1 MKYIEVT
8 VTTTVDAEEL
18 VSDIFWD
25 LTDYGVAISSVDDVL
40 RLLNS
45 DVIYDYYDKSITEGI
60 SGVSLVK
67 GYFAVDDAENLLN
80 ILRRKLDELKA
91 NACIPL
97 GTLETVRRE
106 VDGDDWI
113 TIWKKHFKP
122 IKIGDITVCPEWIEC
137 NESGKVIKIDSNL
150 AFGTG
155 EHETTSMI
163 AEKMQSFVKE
173 GVNVLDVGTG
183 SGILGLIAAELG
195 ATEVVMTDIDVVA
208 CKVAERNVLINGA
221 NKVCKILCQSN
232 LNGIDGRFD
241 VVVANITAEVL
252 VVLARDISSK
262 VKNSG
267 RLVLSGILN
276 DRVDKVENEFEKYGL
291 KKIGY
296 NTVGEWSCLT
306 LAK

>member
-80 ILRRKLDELKA
+80 ILRRKLDELKEK
-91 NACIPL
+91 ACIPL

-221 NKVCKILCQSN
+221 DKVCKILCQSN